1 MSGKQVQNIDDL
13 LEIDL
18 STATFEQMQD
28 ALLKI
33 TEAMRSK

>member
-1 MSGKQVQNIDDL
+1 MSGKKIQIIDNL

-18 STATFEQMQD
+18 STATSGQMQD

-33 TEAMRSK
+33 IEAMRSK